1 MINAEVTKTG
11 SENVLSTIRKFT
23 TRVRGTGLV
32 KNARADRYYTRSISK
47 VVKKKHA
54 LKLIKRR
61 AEYHQLL
68 KEGKVVEAPARRT
81 TYNREQSPA
90 KTPDD
95 TPSLTR

>member
-1 MINAEVTKTG
+1 MINAEVNKIGT
-11 SENVLSTIRKFT
+11 ENVLSTIRKFT

-32 KNARADRYYTRSISK
+32 KTVRAERYYSRAESK

-61 AEYHQLL
+61 AEYRQLL

-81 TYNREQSPA
+81 QYNREPSTA
-90 KTPDD
+90 KPPDNTP
-95 TPSLTR
+95 PNTR